1 MGSIQDGSDDVWGK
15 ADPIDHAGDVGIGDA
30 FLADVSMLVL
40 GGDLKRREKLSA
52 RLGDILSQMYLAS
65 AILKRYQDE
74 GRQQADAPLL
84 HWGVWNAMAQAQEAF
99 DGLLANYPSKGVG
112 RFLYRIIFPFG
123 HPYVVPSDEM
133 GRQVAKLLIAPS
145 ATRDRLTEGC
155 YIPPTADEPVG
166 ALELALIATIAAEP
180 IDVKVREAEKRELI
194 ADNPLANVRDMAHA
208 AWQQGVVNAEEY
220 ALLQKR
226 DELRDKVVHVDD
238 FPFDYDVNT
247 AAQRH
252 VSATHT
258 AAREA
263 AGN

>member
-30 FLADVSMLVL
+30 FLADVSMFVL

-84 HWGVWNAMAQAQEAF
+84 HWGVWNAMYQAQEAF
-99 DGLLANYPSKGVG
+99 DGFLANYPGKGVG
-112 RFLYRIIFPFG
+112 WFLYRIIFPFG

-133 GRQVAKLLIAPS
+133 GHQVAKLLIAPS
-145 ATRDRLTEGC
+145 ATSDRLTEGC
-155 YIPPTADEPVG
+155 YIPLTADEPVG
-166 ALELALIATIAAEP
+166 ALELALVATIAAEP
-180 IDVKVREAEKRELI
+180 VDAKVREAERRGLF
-194 ADNPLANVRDMAHA
+194 ADNLLANVRDMAHA

-226 DELRDKVVHVDD
+226 DELRDKVVRVDD
-238 FPFDYDVNT
+238 FPFDYDVIT
-247 AAQRH
+247 AAQRN
-252 VSATHT
+252 VGATH
-258 AAREA
+258 AGDREA
-263 AGN
+263 ASD